1 MKPVCTSGTRVD
13 FLGRIHIIAK
23 PGMRGRRDRA
33 GPSSAK
39 QGELPYKSRGGPRKN
54 AGRPKVTDET
64 VPHLTRAPLASRFP
78 VHVTVRLRRGLPR
91 LRKARTYRMLRAK
104 FLAGCERG
112 GFRLVE
118 YSVQNNHIHL
128 LVEAKDRGALSRGVQ
143 GLLVRVAR
151 GLNKLWER
159 RGKVFAV
166 RYHDRILRTPTEVRR
181 ALVYVLQNAKHH
193 GRWLRQGIDGFSSG
207 PWFRG
212 WREPVELTT
221 PEVRP
226 TAEPG
231 TWLLRGGWKRAR
243 GGRLAYHEAHA

>member
-1 MKPVCTSGTRVD
+1 MGERGD
-13 FLGRIHIIAK
+13 R
-23 PGMRGRRDRA
+23 RGRA
-33 GPSSAK
+33 SAK
-39 QGELPYKSRGGPRKN
+39 QRGLPYKSWGGPREN
-54 AGRPKVTDET
+54 SGRPKTTDET
-64 VPHLTRAPLASRFP
+64 VPHLVRAPLASRFP
-78 VHVTVRLRRGLPR
+78 VHVTVRLREGLPR

-104 FLAGCERG
+104 FLAGCRRE

-118 YSVQNNHIHL
+118 YSVQNNHVHL
-128 LVEAKDRGALSRGVQ
+128 LVEAKDRSALSRGVQ
-143 GLLVRVAR
+143 GLLIRVAR

-159 RGKVFAV
+159 TGKVFAE

-193 GRWLRQGIDGFSSG
+193 GLWLRQGIDGFSSG

-226 TAEPG
+226 TAEPK
-231 TWLLRGGWKRAR
+231 TWLLGGGWKRAR
-243 GGRLAYHEAHA
+243 GGRLAYHEAPA